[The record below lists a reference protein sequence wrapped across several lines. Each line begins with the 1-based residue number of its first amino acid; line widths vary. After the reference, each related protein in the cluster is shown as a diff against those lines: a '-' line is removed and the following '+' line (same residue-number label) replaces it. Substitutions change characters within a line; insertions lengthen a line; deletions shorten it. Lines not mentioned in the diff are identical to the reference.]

1 MFQFY
6 YLYYHLRAFYE
17 GGKYGNQMAP
27 QNKKSLIF
35 QALTLDE
42 KLKEEALERLI
53 SKKTNSDGS
62 PSDVKLIEKA
72 LERYHRKMTLD
83 KMQ

>member
-42 KLKEEALERLI
+42 KLKEEALEKLI
-53 SKKTNSDGS
+53 SKKTNSD
-62 PSDVKLIEKA
+62 VKLIEEA
-72 LERYHRKMTLD
+72 LEKVIS
-83 KMQ
+83 KKSNS

>member
-53 SKKTNSDGS
+53 SKKTNSL
-62 PSDVKLIEKA
+62 DVKVIEKA
-72 LERYHRKMTLD
+72 IERYHRKMTLD

>member
-53 SKKTNSDGS
+53 SKKTNSD
-62 PSDVKLIEKA
+62 VKGIEEA
-72 LERYHRKMTLD
+72 IERYHRKMTLD